1 MRELNF
7 IEDNGLFGITF
18 KSDDKEEANT
28 VMNAIQRFISKVS
41 KKETKENIDNNCE
54 YPEKDYSRY
63 PLDGPSKNV
72 YLNLFSDNKLIELYN
87 SEELEQGY
95 KDYIKKE
102 LNRRGIFD
110 LSMTKSKKKSS
121 NNNNTKNAEKSNT
134 IIENIKEHELN
145 NKIENIKNGRD
156 MMQLSN
162 EELEEIALLES
173 ELASICGYSE
183 TAKHILQGR
192 KFNRSRELEN
202 KITQGRRLSE
212 LTLEELKEL
221 QKVTMLER
229 YKLDIQ
235 KEIDKRIENKSFE
248 DTLKENNEIISF
260 GEDEDDSNYRIDEEN
275 EEDPL
280 SSGVDED
287 NINRWDFDSDGDKV
301 DIEGNKFLFED

>member
-7 IEDNGLFGITF
+7 VEDNGLFGITF
-18 KSDDKEEANT
+18 KSDNKAEANT
-28 VMNAIQRFISKVS
+28 IMNAIQRFISKNS
-41 KKETKENIDNNCE
+41 DNEIKENINYNSKSS
-54 YPEKDYSRY
+54 EKDYSRC
-63 PLDGPSKNV
+63 PIDGPSKDV
-72 YLNLFSDNKLIELYN
+72 YLNLFSDDKLIELYN

-95 KDYIKKE
+95 KDYIKNE
-102 LNRRGIFD
+102 LNKRGIFD
-110 LSMTKSKKKSS
+110 LSMTKSKNKIAK
-121 NNNNTKNAEKSNT
+121 NNNTKKEKKSNT

-212 LTLEELKEL
+212 LTLEELGKLKEI
-221 QKVTMLER
+221 TMIES
-229 YKLDIQ
+229 YKEDIQ
-235 KEIDKRIENKSFE
+235 KEIDKRENKSFE
-248 DTLKENNEIISF
+248 ETLKENNEIISF
-260 GEDEDDSNYRIDEEN
+260 SEDEEQSNYKIDED
-275 EEDPL
+275 EDPL
-280 SSGVDED
+280 SVDTD
-287 NINRWDFDSDGDKV
+287 NINNWDFDEDGDKA
-301 DIEGNKFLFED
+301 DADGNKLLFAD